1 MAIYANDTTASGGPD
16 YENILRALQVANTAG
31 KMDLGTLI
39 GYGIGSMAK
48 NYIQTGRSRG
58 AQSVQDPMDQQNA
71 TTTGQGAS
79 AQNTTTY
86 ASDPSQ
92 AYGAPSLMGPAQNLG
107 TVGTSSGQQAMD
119 SAVQNGTAQAAQKL
133 FNGGLGASDTANQMG
148 QAGAQANQAA
158 MQGNGVQAQQA
169 ALQQQATAANQQN
182 LAEQQK
188 KNQLLGNLAL
198 MAATG
203 GFGGGGGTAASGVG
217 STSLTAQTPGL
228 LGNVSGKWF
237 PFPDAATGSAASTA
251 ASTAVPAAASEA
263 VESALSLPQV
273 AQQVVQAAQNTQA
286 QQRPMDYVSRQLAQQ
301 LIAAKQAYAG
311 AQAQNDAAGMQ
322 RAAAAAQSVRNTA
335 AANGINLDGY
345 GASNSLQ
352 EAAQNFQ
359 NDTYRGVNNI
369 LNHDMTSDEY
379 YNAVYKNVRKAGY
392 TDTEARNEAYR
403 RAGIYQAQRMARL
416 SSAFANYG
424 TNANGS
430 VNNVG
435 VQILAAMG
443 NENPTTANFYAN
455 NYGSPKDDYHFGQ
468 QIGLQNNQA
477 ANQLQNGLAMDKDK
491 FQYNEQ
497 SANNNVGRQIAV
509 HQAAA
514 QAAEYYKNLGWQDR
528 VNMTARYLMQAGVPA
543 DQAIQ
548 QAIGAAG
555 GRGSGGSSGGG
566 RGTGTGSEK
575 GRNGVS
581 DTNYNAAMKT
591 IDDKLKYD
599 KDHSDS
605 SGKITGNNPYSGAYE
620 QARDTVDRYWQ
631 QNLDPDDYNSSMSW
645 ATYML
650 EQNNAEGNKWSQS
663 QLQDYFKQKLG
674 DNADEVISD
683 IDWGKYF

>member
-16 YENILRALQVANTAG
+16 YENILRALQVANNAG
-31 KMDLGTLI
+31 NMNPSTLLGF
-39 GYGIGSMAK
+39 GIGSYLK
-48 NYIQTGRSRG
+48 NYLDRG
-58 AQSVQDPMDQQNA
+58 SMNNQRDKLAAQQQA
-71 TTTGQGAS
+71 AQQQ

-92 AYGAPSLMGPAQNLG
+92 AYGATSLMGQAQNLG
-107 TVGTSSGQQAMD
+107 NVGTSSGQQAMD

-148 QAGAQANQAA
+148 QSGAQANQAA

-251 ASTAVPAAASEA
+251 ASTAAPEAAREA
-263 VESALSLPQV
+263 VESALSIPQV
-273 AQQVVQAAQNTQA
+273 AQQVSRAAQNTQA
-286 QQRPMDYVSRQLAQQ
+286 QQHPLDYVSRQLAQQ

-345 GASNSLQ
+345 GANNSLQ

-379 YNAVYKNVRKAGY
+379 YNQVFNQVKHNGG
-392 TDTEARNEAYR
+392 TDTQARQLARE
-403 RAGIYQAQRMARL
+403 RASVYQAQRVARL

-555 GRGSGGSSGGG
+555 GRSGSSGGG
-566 RGTGTGSEK
+566 RGTGTGSERIPK
-575 GRNGVS
+575 WSEPVAGAFQKAVS
-581 DTNYNAAMKT
+581 AIDGGDGGKEIDEFVATAAKYKPELDEDDTTMVDSMALALNARREQKA
-591 IDDKLKYD
+591 
-599 KDHSDS
+599 
-605 SGKITGNNPYSGAYE
+605 GNKKQADAYYSGIPDYL
-620 QARDTVDRYWQ
+620 RDQLLPGYQ
-631 QNLDPDDYNSSMSW
+631 
-645 ATYML
+645 
-650 EQNNAEGNKWSQS
+650 EG
-663 QLQDYFKQKLG
+663 
-674 DNADEVISD
+674 
-683 IDWGKYF
+683 